1 MYASTTT
8 SSSTTTEEAAAKAYD
23 KAAARLRG
31 ERAKLNF
38 PSADYSAFV
47 DATKGLD
54 TEDVVERLLR
64 TSDRCRKGRWPSP
77 PARLPV
83 LVTDSS
89 RTLPV

>member
-47 DATKGLD
+47 DATKGPTRRTWSSGCCAHL
-54 TEDVVERLLR
+54 TAAGREDGQVRLL
-64 TSDRCRKGRWPSP
+64 DYLYW
-77 PARLPV
+77 
-83 LVTDSS
+83 
-89 RTLPV
+89 

>member
-8 SSSTTTEEAAAKAYD
+8 SSAGTNATEEAAAKAYD

-64 TSDRCRKGRWPSP
+64 TSDLCRKGKMAKS
-77 PARLPV
+77 AC
-83 LVTDSS
+83 
-89 RTLPV
+89 

>member
-1 MYASTTT
+1 MYASTTKQRYLGT
-8 SSSTTTEEAAAKAYD
+8 HATEEAAAKAYD

-64 TSDRCRKGRWPSP
+64 TSDRCRKGKMAKS
-77 PARLPV
+77 AC
-83 LVTDSS
+83 
-89 RTLPV
+89 